1 MRRLKPAP
9 QQALEHQHEEPPTSD
24 AGVVDVLVEDE
35 ITEELAAG
43 AVLGEQTEEAGAA
56 VDGLNELHEVLSDA
70 STSGEIT
77 DATVKI
83 AQIAAE
89 HFFASVGYQPKA
101 PVALESANAGRLV
114 MESIA
119 EGAKKIWAKI
129 VAALKKALA
138 WVKGIWAK
146 LTARG
151 KQASAMAEEVTKKAD
166 AAARGEPPEDVVKD
180 APVDKDDAQT
190 KAWTEKMSQ
199 HEPIKPSPPSA
210 ASSPMAAQHR
220 AEEIKRKL
228 QELGAGTDKGKEHD
242 LGYMLAMTTRL
253 AKNMMLAPGQLQV
266 DAKELAHYAVEP
278 FLLRYSPHGRIL
290 SFQLTQKVSDTERQ
304 TTTLPLHKKISCT
317 LGAAVEGP
325 EAVYQYL
332 NVPHLV
338 SASPRVETNGEL
350 QHRSE
355 SDVKAL
361 ADSAK
366 ALIEVG
372 ERYHDIQGKI
382 EDVTR
387 DLIKKAEASMNGSA
401 PDNSEEA
408 KAQRAIISAG
418 ANWLMKPAA
427 EFADY
432 TFSAGMKI
440 LALCTLLI
448 ADNYAKA

>member
-1 MRRLKPAP
+1 MRRLKPTP
-9 QQALEHQHEEPPTSD
+9 QLALEQHEEPLVNDD
-24 AGVVDVLVEDE
+24 ATVVDVVVDDE
-35 ITEELAAG
+35 IADELAAG
-43 AVLGEQTEEAGAA
+43 ELLGEQTEEAGAA
-56 VDGLNELHEVLSDA
+56 VDALNDIHGALSEA
-70 STSGEIT
+70 TTSGEIS
-77 DATVKI
+77 DSAVKI
-83 AQIAAE
+83 AQVAAE
-89 HFFASVGYQPKA
+89 HFFAVVGYASPA

-119 EGAKKIWAKI
+119 DGAKKIWAKI
-129 VAALKKALA
+129 IAALKKALA

-166 AAARGEPPEDVVKD
+166 AAARGEPPEDVVK
-180 APVDKDDAQT
+180 AQTVDKDDVQT

-199 HEPIKPSPPSA
+199 HEPIKPRQPSA

-220 AEEIKRKL
+220 VEEIKRKL

-242 LGYMLAMTTRL
+242 LGYMLALTTRL
-253 AKNMMLAPGQLQV
+253 SKNMMLGTGQLQR
-266 DAKELAHYAVEP
+266 DAQELAHYAAEP

-290 SFQLTQKVSDTERQ
+290 AFQLTQKVSDTERE
-304 TTTLPLHKKISCT
+304 TSVLPLHKKVSCT
-317 LGAAVEGP
+317 LGAAVDGP

-338 SASPRVETNGEL
+338 NASPRVETNGEI

-366 ALIEVG
+366 ALIEIG
-372 ERYHDIQGKI
+372 ERYGDIQGKI
-382 EDVTR
+382 EGATR
-387 DLIKKAEASMNGSA
+387 DLIKKAEASMSGST
-401 PDNSEEA
+401 PNNSEEA

-418 ANWLMKPAA
+418 ANWLMKPSA